1 MRAKRTTGMDL
12 VVRPPR
18 FEASLWRR
26 LRADNDSD
34 CRETLFN
41 RYVGLARAIAATH
54 YFRRR
59 IKRSERTDF
68 EQFAFEG
75 LLQAI
80 DRFDPLLGVPFSAFA
95 RRRISGNISEGAA
108 LMSEMDAQI
117 SHRHRVER
125 ERVRSLVRHQGGP
138 PEDALAAL
146 SGLAMGLALGLM
158 LEGTGLMSGD
168 DAADSRPNP
177 YESLEWRQLQ
187 KKLVREVVRLPE
199 KEAVIIRQHYDNGLR
214 FAQIAALLELSP
226 GRVSQLHRA
235 ALERLRKRIGA
246 LSERDHR

>member
-1 MRAKRTTGMDL
+1 MRAKPIRGMDL
-12 VVRPPR
+12 LVRPPR
-18 FEASLWRR
+18 VEASLWRR
-26 LRADNDSD
+26 LRADNDSE

-41 RYVGLARAIAATH
+41 RYVGLARTIAATH

-59 IKRSERTDF
+59 IKRADRTDF

-95 RRRISGNISEGAA
+95 RRRIAGSIAEGAA
-108 LMSEMDAQI
+108 QMSEVDAQI
-117 SHRHRVER
+117 SHRHRMER
-125 ERVRSLVRHQGGP
+125 ERLRSLVRHDGKP

-158 LEGTGLMSGD
+158 LEGTGLMD
-168 DAADSRPNP
+168 AQDAADLRPNP
-177 YESLEWRQLQ
+177 YESLEWRQMQ
-187 KKLVREVVRLPE
+187 RKLVREVVRLPE
-199 KEAVIIRQHYDNGLR
+199 KEAVIIRQHYENGLR
-214 FAQIAALLELSP
+214 FAQIADLLELSP
-226 GRVSQLHRA
+226 GRVSQLHRS

-246 LSERDHR
+246 LSEGNGR